1 MPSLATVPA
10 RLLAAVLFAAGC
22 LFAADPVELS
32 ALDDDEAA
40 EASTG
45 DPGDAA
51 PDLSS
56 RLNEAA
62 AARVRGD
69 YRQAFDLSRAGIARA
84 EQEKNTRLLA
94 GFLYVLARTHWSV
107 GDYPAAI
114 ETCHRLLPLAETLD
128 DPDLLS
134 RAHATLGV
142 TYTSARQ
149 FDAAER
155 HFTDALAAAERLGEP
170 ARIAWVLNNAGNNRL
185 ARRDYPGALALH
197 SRALA
202 LRESAGDAL
211 GAADSLT
218 NIGTIALATGDPSAA
233 LANYERALATY
244 RQHDETRRI
253 AGGHRRVAAAL
264 RRLGRVD
271 EAVQHLRTALALAGP
286 LGSQAVLAEIYR
298 ELARSHESLGE
309 LRSALL
315 YQRRYAEAREALLD
329 EQTRLRVA
337 ELNARYQSERREHE
351 IEMLRRDQET
361 AAAEIRRRRLQITFL
376 AVALAVGLG
385 LAAGL
390 VALQRAR
397 LKAER
402 AARAAHEHARAEAER
417 AARLKSR
424 LLQIASH
431 DLKAPLAALG
441 ASARRIE
448 QKPGETAAVAD
459 LARHIRTD
467 ALRMGGLVREFL
479 DSAAI
484 EAGRLQLHRV
494 PVDLETHARDTVE
507 NFTPLA
513 EAKRQRLS
521 LITAAEPLPP
531 VLADAGRLRQILDN
545 LVANA
550 LKFTPSG
557 GRVDLSLG
565 RSGRWVYAEV
575 KDTGPGLTPEDFARM
590 FRPFQPLSAEPTASE
605 DSSGLGL
612 FIARELVSMHDGML
626 EVEGQPGQGAL
637 FRVLLPL
644 AEPPAPEGSGGSL

>member
-40 EASTG
+40 GASTG

-142 TYTSARQ
+142 TCTSARQ

-185 ARRDYPGALALH
+185 ARRDYAGALALH

-315 YQRRYAEAREALLD
+315 YHRRYAEAREALLD

-397 LKAER
+397 LK
-402 AARAAHEHARAEAER
+402 AER

-575 KDTGPGLTPEDFARM
+575 RDTGPGLTPEDFARM

-644 AEPPAPEGSGGSL
+644 PAPEGSGGSL